1 MLAEIAA
8 ANAAFA
14 VIKTAIQNGRQIADV
29 AHKVGDYVNATEDA
43 RKKAEKRKRK
53 SGGSDLEAF
62 IQLEKLRQQEEQLKQ
77 WMIYAGRAGLWQD
90 WQKFQATA
98 RKQRLA
104 EQERRIRRRKQV
116 VEVCLYSILFVLLGV
131 GAVALVMW
139 AWYLKGL

>member
-53 SGGSDLEAF
+53 SNCSDLEAF
-62 IQLEKLRQQEEQLKQ
+62 IQLEKLREQEEQLKQ

-90 WQKFQATA
+90 WQRFQANA

-104 EQERRIRRRKQV
+104 EQERRIKRRKQI

>member
-62 IQLEKLRQQEEQLKQ
+62 IQLEKLREQEEQLKQ
-77 WMIYAGRAGLWQD
+77 WMIYAGRAGL
-90 WQKFQATA
+90 
-98 RKQRLA
+98 
-104 EQERRIRRRKQV
+104 
-116 VEVCLYSILFVLLGV
+116 
-131 GAVALVMW
+131 
-139 AWYLKGL
+139 